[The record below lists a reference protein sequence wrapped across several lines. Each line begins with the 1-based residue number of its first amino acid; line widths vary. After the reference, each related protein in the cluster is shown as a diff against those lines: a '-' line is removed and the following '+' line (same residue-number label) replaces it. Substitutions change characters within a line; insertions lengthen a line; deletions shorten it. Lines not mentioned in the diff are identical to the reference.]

1 MRDFTEYEIIKL
13 KESDIDNFII
23 GNTFLFRTNSKDS
36 NKEQEFKAK
45 VIELNLSSEGKPF
58 DFDIKIENEDEVKN
72 ILIVGIKSMKY
83 VC

>member
-13 KESDIDNFII
+13 KETDIDNFII
-23 GNTFLFRTNSKDS
+23 GKTFLFRTNSKDS
-36 NKEQEFKAK
+36 TKEQEFKAK
-45 VIELNLSSEGKPF
+45 VIELNLSSEGIPF
-58 DFDIKIENEDEVKN
+58 DFDIIIENEVKN